1 MGAKQV
7 VLLYLSISHTDMSQ
21 WVAKMYRKS
30 RAQTAL
36 LRPKAQFPVVFEDHL
51 RRGPCGLCL

>member
-7 VLLYLSISHTDMSQ
+7 VMLYLSISHTDMSQ
-21 WVAKMYRKS
+21 WVAKMYRQS

-36 LRPKAQFPVVFEDHL
+36 MARHNLQQFL
-51 RRGPCGLCL
+51 KTI